1 MLLFC
6 DPRCRSARHDFGVA
20 RSLGDRSVK
29 LAAVKLPLL
38 LPPLAA
44 LLLGASLGF
53 LLRPGTQ
60 ATPRDPQ
67 AIANASLLSLRDQGR
82 LAVFTAR
89 FAAVVTASETRLGL
103 TARQT
108 LIMPGTV
115 RYAVDLTRLRRRS
128 LAWDAATRTLTVTL
142 PPLEI
147 SGPEIDLNQVQEY
160 SEGGILM
167 ALTDAERTLDQANRR
182 SAQDELM
189 RQARERTPM
198 SLARNA
204 AMRSVAR
211 SFALPLRA
219 AGIDAS
225 VAVRFI
231 DPAGREEAYFLDRPR
246 RFEEMLRDRQ
256 AGPPGGAAREGK

>member
-1 MLLFC
+1 MDYRRL
-6 DPRCRSARHDFGVA
+6 R
-20 RSLGDRSVK
+20 
-29 LAAVKLPLL
+29 LPLL
-38 LPPLAA
+38 LPPLAS
-44 LLLGASLGF
+44 LLLGALLGF
-53 LLRPGTQ
+53 LLRPSS
-60 ATPRDPQ
+60 APPSADP
-67 AIANASLLSLRDQGR
+67 IAVAHASLLSLRDQGR
-82 LAVFTAR
+82 LPVFTAR
-89 FAAVVTASETRLGL
+89 FAAMATASESRMGL

-115 RYAVDLTRLRRRS
+115 RYSLDLTRLRRQS
-128 LAWDAATRTLTVTL
+128 LAWDEPTRTLTVTL

-147 SGPEIDLNQVQEY
+147 SGPNIDLNEVQEY

-198 SLARNA
+198 GLARNA
-204 AMRSVAR
+204 AMRMVAR

-219 AGIDAS
+219 SGIDAS

-231 DPAGREEAYFLDRPR
+231 DPAGREEAFFLDRPR
-246 RFEEMLRDRQ
+246 RIDEAVRDRQ
-256 AGPPGGAAREGK
+256 AGPAGGAAGEEK